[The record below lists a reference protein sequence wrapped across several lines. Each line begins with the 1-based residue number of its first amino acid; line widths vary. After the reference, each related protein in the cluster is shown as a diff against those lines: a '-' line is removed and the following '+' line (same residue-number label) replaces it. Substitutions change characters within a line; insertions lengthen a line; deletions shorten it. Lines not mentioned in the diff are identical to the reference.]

1 MPTDSGE
8 VTKLLEAANAGDD
21 QATRQLWTAAQAE
34 IRQMAAG
41 LLKHETPT
49 ANLQPTIVVNEV
61 SLRMNAVGGD
71 QPAWEHRAHF
81 FGCVWRVMRQFLID
95 YARERGSQ
103 KRGAGYTRVPLDL
116 AAGSLTDLDQVG
128 EHAEDLLSA
137 LDRFRESSPRQHEV
151 LWRRLALDQTVDDV
165 AVALGISPRTVAEDW
180 RYARAWLR
188 RELDR
193 EEESP

>member
-1 MPTDSGE
+1 MLPALYWSVFEPRNRSTTS
-8 VTKLLEAANAGDD
+8 
-21 QATRQLWTAAQAE
+21 
-34 IRQMAAG
+34 
-41 LLKHETPT
+41 
-49 ANLQPTIVVNEV
+49 
-61 SLRMNAVGGD
+61 S
-71 QPAWEHRAHF
+71 AWENRAHF

-95 YARERGSQ
+95 YARARGSQ

-151 LWRRLALDQTVDDV
+151 LWRRLALDQTVDEV
-165 AVALGISPRTVAEDW
+165 AVALDISPRTVAEDW

-193 EEESP
+193 EEEGP